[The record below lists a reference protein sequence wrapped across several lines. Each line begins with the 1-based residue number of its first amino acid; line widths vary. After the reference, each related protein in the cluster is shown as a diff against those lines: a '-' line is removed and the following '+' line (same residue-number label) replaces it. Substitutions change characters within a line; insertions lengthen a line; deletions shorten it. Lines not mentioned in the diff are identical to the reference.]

1 MTVEHDAECAA
12 HEETIK
18 LLRERTHVL
27 TNALAIQAADV
38 TRAKEDLARVQAQ
51 VAMSEDSLHRH
62 DVTAE
67 RIEAELRGLID
78 RIPHTLGADI
88 VALSIGLKV
97 VVSELESVKTLV
109 RSDLVGRQEFEPVK
123 RLVYGMVGLVL
134 TSVIVALIALVV
146 KR

>member
-1 MTVEHDAECAA
+1 MPVEHDAECAA

-18 LLRERTHVL
+18 ALRERSHSL
-27 TNALAIQAADV
+27 TNALAIHEADAL
-38 TRAKEDLARVQAQ
+38 RAKDDLSRVQAQ

-88 VALSIGLKV
+88 VALTIGLKV
-97 VVSELESVKTLV
+97 VVTELESVKTLV

-134 TSVIVALIALVV
+134 TSVIVALIALVI